1 MGRMG
6 MKRCIALLL
15 CLLLCASALLP
26 AVRAGYERGYAGG
39 MAGDDCGIYA
49 HGVDLSN
56 WQGPSVDFNK
66 IKAQGYS
73 FVILRAGFATTKDD
87 TFEGNYA
94 RAKAAGLD
102 VGVYLYSY
110 ASTVDGAKKEAA
122 ALKAWLKD
130 KVLEYPVYYDIEEPS
145 IHAKM
150 SPSELTALATAFLD
164 DVAADGWL
172 VGLYSCK
179 SWLDAKLETQKICA
193 KYECWMAQYL
203 SDGTY
208 DAYDRYDGLYGMWQ
222 YSSSGSV
229 DGVPGGT
236 DMNVCFKDY
245 PEICRRYGFNGYAAT
260 GESLWL
266 SGMSAPSVLVRGGSF
281 PVQGRVTSSD
291 GVLTNVTV
299 GVYDET
305 GARVTGGS
313 AIPRTESFDLSC
325 LAGDVRLSK
334 LETGRYELRI
344 TATNN
349 GGENTLLK
357 QSLAVSPAGV
367 RLDDA
372 AVPVDVR
379 QGDEFKLTGTLLAAT
394 TLQEVTVRVCDEK
407 GAQVCA
413 AVAAPETETFDLAEL
428 PDAPDL
434 GALRMGSYTYRIEAK
449 TDDGS
454 ETLLQA
460 AFSVWVRN
468 DPVSLSGFSM
478 QAEYRPQELSG
489 LTGVVSSE
497 RSALRYVRVTILDRT
512 GAQIRSAQTDR
523 RKKQVLLQEFRREL
537 SLDTLP
543 VGTYTCRVEALNDGG
558 PCLVAQQSFLVRSDA
573 VSLCGLSA
581 PYCLREGD
589 TFFLDGMVASDFSR
603 LLYVGVTVT
612 DEDGRL
618 VLDAAAAPQGCFC
631 DLGVTA
637 RGMLFSTL
645 PEGSYT
651 LRITAENGEGFHV
664 LYCDSLTVTKND
676 DPVRWEGEH
685 FSLADT
691 AFYAGD
697 GIPLWGTLTSAHSD
711 ITSVTAE
718 ILDAEGGLV
727 TSAQR
732 RVGARSFDVSEFQ
745 QMLRFSALPKGSYFL
760 RIRAENA
767 GGVSALCNERFCIT
781 DCPHQNACSG
791 EVYAATC
798 TSRGV
803 ICDSRC
809 LDCGARTRN
818 GRVLETEQHTFQ
830 DGVCT
835 RCGRTDYLPVRVS
848 AAQELRK
855 NGRYVLVV
863 FDGSDCYALNG
874 AGKTVRISPDADGTF
889 TVSADLL
896 WTPKEKD
903 GGVLCLMNAAGGRLH
918 LDSFSVSTGAGS
930 VNSVLF
936 AERRENGFAFSLHAD
951 RTRCLSF
958 ADGEFTVGQTPCE
971 VIVLEMLQ
979 NQP

>member
-1 MGRMG
+1 MGRMR
-6 MKRCIALLL
+6 MKRCISLLL
-15 CLLLCASALLP
+15 CLLFCASALLP
-26 AVRAGYERGYAGG
+26 AVLAGYERGYAGG

-56 WQGPSVDFNK
+56 WQGHSVDFNK
-66 IKAQGYS
+66 IKAQGYG

-87 TFEGNYA
+87 TFEENYA

-110 ASTVDGAKKEAA
+110 AGTVEEAKKEAA
-122 ALKAWLKD
+122 ALKTWLRD

-150 SPSELTALATAFLD
+150 TPSELTALAMAFLD

-179 SWLDAKLETQKICA
+179 SWLDARLETQKICA

-208 DAYDRYDGLYGMWQ
+208 NVYDRYDGLYGMWQ

-229 DGVPGGT
+229 DGVPGST

-266 SGMSAPSVLVRGGSF
+266 SGMTAPSVMVCGGSF
-281 PVQGRVTSSD
+281 PVQGRVTSAD

-313 AIPRTESFDLSC
+313 AVPRTESFDLSS

-334 LETGRYELRI
+334 LKSGRYELRI
-344 TATNN
+344 TATND
-349 GGENTLLK
+349 GGEKTLLK
-357 QSLAVSPAGV
+357 QSLAVSEAGV

-372 AVPVDVR
+372 AIPVDLK
-379 QGDEFKLTGTLLAAT
+379 QGDVFKPTGILLAAT
-394 TLQEVTVRVCDEK
+394 QLQEVRVRVCNEK

-413 AVAAPETETFDLAEL
+413 AAAAPESETFDLAEL
-428 PDAPDL
+428 PEAPDL
-434 GALRMGSYTYRIEAK
+434 AALTLGSYTYRIEA
-449 TDDGS
+449 TTPDGS
-454 ETLLQA
+454 ETLLQVD
-460 AFSVWVRN
+460 FSVWVRN
-468 DPVSLSGFSM
+468 DPVTLSGFTM

-512 GAQIRSAQTDR
+512 GAQIRTAQTER
-523 RKKQVLLQEFRREL
+523 QKKQVLLQEFRREL
-537 SLDTLP
+537 SLETLP

-581 PYCLREGD
+581 PYCLHEGD

-612 DEDGRL
+612 DAEGRL
-618 VLDAAAAPQGCFC
+618 VLDAAAVPQGSFC
-631 DLGVTA
+631 DLGSA
-637 RGMLFSTL
+637 SRGPLFSTL
-645 PEGSYT
+645 PAGRYT
-651 LRITAENGEGFHV
+651 LKITAQNGEGYHV

-676 DPVRWEGEH
+676 DPVCWEGEH
-685 FSLADT
+685 FALADT

-711 ITSVTAE
+711 ITAVTAE
-718 ILDAEGGLV
+718 VLNAEGNLV
-727 TSAQR
+727 TKAR
-732 RVGARSFDVSEFQ
+732 RVTNTRSFDVSEFQ

-767 GGVSALCNERFCIT
+767 SGETVLCNERFCIT
-781 DCPHQNACSG
+781 DCPHRNACSG

-809 LDCGARTRN
+809 LDCGAKTRN

-835 RCGRTDYLPVRVS
+835 QCGRTDYLPVHVR

-855 NGRYVLVV
+855 NGRYVLAVS
-863 FDGSDCYALNG
+863 DGSGFYALDA
-874 AGKTVRISPDADGTF
+874 AGKAVRIYPDEDGAF
-889 TVSADLL
+889 TVSAALL
-896 WTPKEKD
+896 WTPAVKD
-903 GGVLCLMNAAGGRLH
+903 GGVLCLVNASGERLH
-918 LDSFSVSTGAGS
+918 LDSAAVSMGAGS
-930 VNSVLF
+930 MNSVLF
-936 AERRENGFAFSLHAD
+936 AERRESGFTLSLKED

-958 ADGEFTVGQTPCE
+958 ADGEFTVSRMPCE
-971 VIVLEMLQ
+971 ILFLEMSV
-979 NQP
+979 N

>member
-1 MGRMG
+1 

-110 ASTVDGAKKEAA
+110 AGTVDGAKKEAA

-313 AIPRTESFDLSC
+313 AVPRTESFDLSC

-468 DPVSLSGFSM
+468 DPVTLSGFSM

-651 LRITAENGEGFHV
+651 LRITAENGEGYHV

-711 ITSVTAE
+711 IVTVTAE

-835 RCGRTDYLPVRVS
+835 QCRRTDYLPVRVS

-855 NGRYVLVV
+855 NARYVLAIS
-863 FDGSDCYALNG
+863 DGSDCYALNG

-903 GGVLCLMNAAGGRLH
+903 GGVLCLVNAAGGRLH

-936 AERRENGFAFSLHAD
+936 AERRENGFALSLHAD

>member
-1 MGRMG
+1 

-15 CLLLCASALLP
+15 CLLLCASALLS

-87 TFEGNYA
+87 TFEENYA

-110 ASTVDGAKKEAA
+110 AGTVDGAKKEAA

-266 SGMSAPSVLVRGGSF
+266 SGMSAPSVLVCGGSF

-313 AIPRTESFDLSC
+313 AVPRTESFDLSC

-413 AVAAPETETFDLAEL
+413 AVAAPEAETFDLAEL

-460 AFSVWVRN
+460 PFSVWVRN
-468 DPVSLSGFSM
+468 DPVTLSGFSM

-523 RKKQVLLQEFRREL
+523 RKKQVLLQEYRREL

-711 ITSVTAE
+711 IATVTAE
-718 ILDAEGGLV
+718 ILDAEGSLV

-835 RCGRTDYLPVRVS
+835 QCGRTDYLPVRVS

-855 NGRYVLVV
+855 NGRYVLAVS
-863 FDGSDCYALNG
+863 DGSDCYALNG

-903 GGVLCLMNAAGGRLH
+903 GGVLCLVNAAGGRLH
-918 LDSFSVSTGAGS
+918 LDSFAVSTGAGS

-936 AERRENGFAFSLHAD
+936 AERRENGFALSLHAD

-971 VIVLEMLQ
+971 VIALEMLQ

>member
-1 MGRMG
+1 MGRMR
-6 MKRCIALLL
+6 MKRCISLLL

-26 AVRAGYERGYAGG
+26 AVLAGYERGYEGG

-56 WQGPSVDFNK
+56 WQGHSVDFNK

-87 TFEGNYA
+87 TFEENYA

-110 ASTVDGAKKEAA
+110 AGTVDGAKKEAA
-122 ALKAWLKD
+122 ALKTWLKD

-150 SPSELTALATAFLD
+150 SPSELTALAMAFLD

-179 SWLDAKLETQKICA
+179 SWLDARLETQKICA

-208 DAYDRYDGLYGMWQ
+208 NVYDRYDGLYGMWQ

-229 DGVPGGT
+229 DGVPGST

-266 SGMSAPSVLVRGGSF
+266 SGMTAPSVMVCGGSF
-281 PVQGRVTSSD
+281 PVQGRVTSAD
-291 GVLTNVTV
+291 GVLTDVTV
-299 GVYDET
+299 GVYDLT

-313 AIPRTESFDLSC
+313 ATPRTESFDLSS

-349 GGENTLLK
+349 GGEKTLLK
-357 QSLAVSPAGV
+357 QSLAVSTAGV

-372 AVPVDVR
+372 AVPVDVK
-379 QGDEFKLTGTLLAAT
+379 QGDEFKPTGTLLAAT
-394 TLQEVTVRVCDEK
+394 RLQEVTVRVCDEK

-413 AVAAPETETFDLAEL
+413 AAAAPEGETFDLAEL
-428 PDAPDL
+428 PETPDL
-434 GALRMGSYTYRIEAK
+434 GALKLGSYTYRIEAK

-454 ETLLQA
+454 ETLLQTD
-460 AFSVWVRN
+460 FSVWVRN
-468 DPVSLSGFSM
+468 DPVTLSGFAM
-478 QAEYRPQELSG
+478 QAEYRPQELNG

-497 RSALRYVRVTILDRT
+497 KSALRYVRVTILDRT
-512 GAQIRSAQTDR
+512 GAEIRVAQTDR
-523 RKKQVLLQEFRREL
+523 GKKQVLLQEFRKEL

-581 PYCLREGD
+581 PYCLYEGD

-612 DEDGRL
+612 DEGGRL

-651 LRITAENGEGFHV
+651 LKITAENGEGYHV

-676 DPVRWEGEH
+676 DPVRWEAEH

-711 ITSVTAE
+711 ITTVTAE
-718 ILDAEGGLV
+718 ILDAEGSLV

-732 RVGARSFDVSEFQ
+732 GVGARSFDVAEFQ

-760 RIRAENA
+760 RLRAENA
-767 GGVSALCNERFCIT
+767 SGETALCNERFYIT

-809 LDCGARTRN
+809 LDCGAKTRN

-835 RCGRTDYLPVRVS
+835 RCGRTDYLPVRVYV
-848 AAQELRK
+848 ADELRK
-855 NGRYVLVV
+855 NGRYVLAV
-863 FDGSDCYALNG
+863 SDDSGFYALDG
-874 AGKTVRISPDADGTF
+874 AGKAVRISPDADGAF
-889 TVSADLL
+889 TVSAALL
-896 WTPKEKD
+896 WTPEEKD
-903 GGVLCLMNAAGGRLH
+903 GGVLRLVNAAGERLH
-918 LDSFSVSTGAGS
+918 LDSMAVSTGAGS

-936 AERRENGFAFSLHAD
+936 AERRDNGFALSLHAD
-951 RTRCLSF
+951 RTRCLGF
-958 ADGEFTVGQTPCE
+958 ADGEFTVGHTPCE
-971 VIVLEMLQ
+971 VFFLEMPQ
-979 NQP
+979 N